1 MEDCIGMIY
10 IKSYVGRWHLEEN
23 ICVKRWGETLEI
35 SINALLWK
43 FNKGD
48 IRIDA
53 NYLEIGGLYIN
64 CKRKYMAPVQG

>member
-1 MEDCIGMIY
+1 M
-10 IKSYVGRWHLEEN
+10 
-23 ICVKRWGETLEI
+23 KRWGETLEI

-64 CKRKYMAPVQG
+64 CKRKYMASVQG